1 MVLKGQFLERP
12 TLVPVSDVVL
22 EGLSH
27 RGEKR
32 PPLLIVPP
40 RPDEGGSMDHVV
52 AAELAWAAAS
62 SGHPTLRFNYRGVG
76 GSQGKPTGFQGHV
89 VDAEAALT
97 VLAENVSGGDGAD
110 VPIAVASIG
119 GSAGVAMALAKR
131 HPGVERLALI
141 APRDVEPK
149 EWVRLSRPLLVV
161 VAERDTALSRAA
173 LAAAV
178 AEAAGQLEVVQKA
191 DRAFT
196 RGLAQVGKAV
206 ADFLR
211 SARNH

>member
-1 MVLKGQFLERP
+1 
-12 TLVPVSDVVL
+12 
-22 EGLSH
+22 
-27 RGEKR
+27 
-32 PPLLIVPP
+32 
-40 RPDEGGSMDHVV
+40 
-52 AAELAWAAAS
+52 
-62 SGHPTLRFNYRGVG
+62 
-76 GSQGKPTGFQGHV
+76 
-89 VDAEAALT
+89 
-97 VLAENVSGGDGAD
+97 
-110 VPIAVASIG
+110 
-119 GSAGVAMALAKR
+119 MALAKR

-149 EWVRLSRPLLVV
+149 EWMRLSRQLLMV

-178 AEAAGQLEVVQKA
+178 AEAAGQLEGVRKA